1 MKSVTTWLAALL
13 VFAVLTADAASAQT
27 PAAQPPLHL
36 SDLYRNVSAKHPRL
50 AAARALVAAK
60 RALEAGAGLP
70 PDPQVQVGAMNL
82 SLPGLSADMP
92 SSMAPSVEVMQMLPI
107 GKLGV
112 SKRIAEQSTLI
123 ARADADE
130 SWWEVRAEA
139 AMAFYEVYQAD
150 HEIAIMKE
158 TLRLMQD
165 FRKVAQAMYA
175 AGEGRQA
182 DVLRAG
188 VEIARMQA
196 EIKRMEAMR
205 TGAAA
210 RLNAALNQPADAAVG
225 APQLPDLPLQIPA
238 IDTLRAWAEASRPML
253 ARGRTETEQAASRVK
268 LARREIIPDISIAV
282 QYGQRRAQ
290 LSAMDPALPP
300 EYGTERMGSVMLG
313 FSVPL
318 FAGKRQMKMRE
329 EAEAMRVMAQA
340 DLARMRTLV
349 DARLIELGA
358 SLERSRTLM
367 QLYRTEVLPQAQA
380 AVQSA
385 FSSYRVGQV
394 DFMTLVDAQLAV
406 NKYKQELAAL
416 QADYGAGIAELE
428 MTIGRELPVA
438 AALTAEGN

>member
-1 MKSVTTWLAALL
+1 MKSVTTWLAAML
-13 VFAVLTADAASAQT
+13 VVAVLTADAASAQT
-27 PAAQPPLHL
+27 AAAQPPLRL
-36 SDLYRNVSAKHPRL
+36 SDLYQNVRAKHPRL
-50 AAARALVAAK
+50 AAARALVDAK
-60 RALEAGAGLP
+60 RAMEAGAGLP

-82 SLPGLSADMP
+82 SLPSLSADMP

-112 SKRIAEQSTLI
+112 SKRIAEQSTGI
-123 ARADADE
+123 ARAAADE

-150 HEIAIMKE
+150 RELAIMKE

-188 VEIARMQA
+188 VEVARMHA

-205 TGAAA
+205 TGAGA
-210 RLNAALNQPADAAVG
+210 RLNAALNQPADVAAG

-238 IDTLRAWAEASRPML
+238 IDTLRAWAEATRPML
-253 ARGRTETEQAASRVK
+253 ARGRTEIEQAASRLQ
-268 LARREIIPDISIAV
+268 LARKEIIPDFSIAV

-318 FAGKRQMKMRE
+318 FAGKRQLKMRE
-329 EAEAMRVMAQA
+329 EAEAMRQMAQA

-367 QLYRTEVLPQAQA
+367 QLYRTEVLPQAEA
-380 AVQSA
+380 AAQSA

-394 DFMTLVDAQLAV
+394 DFMTLVDAQVAV

-428 MTIGRELPVA
+428 MTIGRELPLA

>member
-1 MKSVTTWLAALL
+1 
-13 VFAVLTADAASAQT
+13 
-27 PAAQPPLHL
+27 
-36 SDLYRNVSAKHPRL
+36 
-50 AAARALVAAK
+50 
-60 RALEAGAGLP
+60 
-70 PDPQVQVGAMNL
+70 
-82 SLPGLSADMP
+82 
-92 SSMAPSVEVMQMLPI
+92 MAPFVEVMQMLPI

-112 SKRIAEQSTLI
+112 SKRIAEQSTQI

-150 HEIAIMKE
+150 REIAIMKE

-188 VEIARMQA
+188 VEVARMHA

-205 TGAAA
+205 TGAGA

-225 APQLPDLPLQIPA
+225 APQLPDLPMQIPVT
-238 IDTLRAWAEASRPML
+238 DTLRAWAEASRPML

-268 LARREIIPDISIAV
+268 LARKEIIPDFSIGV

-290 LSAMDPALPP
+290 LNAMDAALPP
-300 EYGTERMGSVMLG
+300 EYSTERMGSVMLG

-340 DLARMRTLV
+340 DLTRMRTLV

-367 QLYRTEVLPQAQA
+367 ELYRTEVLPQAQA

-428 MTIGRELPVA
+428 MTMGRELPFT

>member
-1 MKSVTTWLAALL
+1 MKSVTTWLAAML
-13 VFAVLTADAASAQT
+13 VFAVLTADAASAQA
-27 PAAQPPLHL
+27 PSVQLRL
-36 SDLYRNVSAKHPRL
+36 SDVYQNVRAKHPRL
-50 AAARALVAAK
+50 AAARAFVDAK

-70 PDPQVQVGAMNL
+70 PDPQVQIGAMNL

-92 SSMAPSVEVMQMLPI
+92 TSMAPSVEVMQVLPI

-112 SKRIAEQSTLI
+112 SKRIAEQSTRI
-123 ARADADE
+123 AGAAADE
-130 SWWEVRAEA
+130 TWWEVRAEA
-139 AMAFYEVYQAD
+139 AMAFYELYQAGR
-150 HEIAIMKE
+150 EIAIMKE

-188 VEIARMQA
+188 VEVARMHA
-196 EIKRMEAMR
+196 EIKRLEAMR
-205 TGAAA
+205 TGAGA

-225 APQLPDLPLQIPA
+225 APVLPDLPLQIPVT
-238 IDTLRAWAEASRPML
+238 DTLRAWAEASRPML
-253 ARGRTETEQAASRVK
+253 ARGRTEMEQAASRVQ
-268 LARREIIPDISIAV
+268 LARKEIIPDFSIGV

-290 LSAMDPALPP
+290 LSAMDPASPV

-318 FAGKRQMKMRE
+318 FAGKRQLKMRE
-329 EAEAMRVMAQA
+329 EAEAMRQMAQA
-340 DLARMRTLV
+340 DLGRMRTLV

-367 QLYRTEVLPQAQA
+367 QLYRTEVLPQAEA
-380 AVQSA
+380 AAQSA

-394 DFMTLVDAQLAV
+394 DFMTLVDAQVAV

-428 MTIGRELPVA
+428 MTIGRELPVV